1 MTTLAQVLGHVL
13 ARIERPIKRM
23 LDVLTIKLLKAT
35 AAKCRGYR
43 YHPVA

>member
-1 MTTLAQVLGHVL
+1 MTLAHVL

-23 LDVLTIKLLKAT
+23 LDALTIRLLKAA

-43 YHPVA
+43 YHPAS